1 MQVPGRSGTA
11 RRGLLGDRAHGAHP
25 ARDVPPGPDP
35 CALGPFCRSELPR
48 KGGHMRQGSTA
59 QNSMARRRWADL
71 TGSQKALVV
80 ALGSVQ
86 LSLAA
91 AAWVDLAARPRTRV
105 NGRKAVWA
113 AVIAVNWIG
122 PLAYFRWGRR

>member
-1 MQVPGRSGTA
+1 
-11 RRGLLGDRAHGAHP
+11 
-25 ARDVPPGPDP
+25 
-35 CALGPFCRSELPR
+35 
-48 KGGHMRQGSTA
+48 MRQGSTA
-59 QNSMARRRWADL
+59 QGSMARRRWADL